1 MKEKEFFF
9 GNKNFKNNI
18 IVKERKKENYTLLKK
33 KLRKL
38 KNIFLNKIEKE
49 NEINDNKNR
58 ELEQFI
64 YEKISEMEN
73 IKL

>member
-1 MKEKEFFF
+1 
-9 GNKNFKNNI
+9 
-18 IVKERKKENYTLLKK
+18 
-33 KLRKL
+33 LRKL
-38 KNIFLNKIEKE
+38 KNIFLNKIEKK

-64 YEKISEMEN
+64 NDKISEMEN

>member
-1 MKEKEFFF
+1 MKEK
-9 GNKNFKNNI
+9 
-18 IVKERKKENYTLLKK
+18 RKITHHSKK

-49 NEINDNKNR
+49 NVINDNKNR

-64 YEKISEMEN
+64 FDKISEMEN

>member
-1 MKEKEFFF
+1 MKEK
-9 GNKNFKNNI
+9 
-18 IVKERKKENYTLLKK
+18 RKITHHSKK

-49 NEINDNKNR
+49 NEINDNK

-64 YEKISEMEN
+64 FDKISEMEN